1 MPKIKRIDH
10 IAVAVES
17 IEKTLAFWRDVLGME
32 VKQVGEVPEER
43 AIVAFLSAGGSKIE
57 LVEPTVDDTGL
68 SRFLRKQGP
77 GLHHLCLEVDEIEE
91 MLDQLKGKGIQLI
104 NEKPLLGAD
113 GRKYAFVHPKST
125 HGVLVELYEL
135 P

>member
-17 IEKTLAFWRDVLGME
+17 IDKTLAFWRDALGME
-32 VKQVGEVPEER
+32 VLRVGEVPEER
-43 AIVAFLSAGGSKIE
+43 AIVAFLSAGGSEIE
-57 LVEPTVDDTGL
+57 LVEPSTDDTGL
-68 SRFLRKQGP
+68 GRFLRKQGP
-77 GLHHLCLEVDEIEE
+77 GLHHVCLEVDDIEG
-91 MLDQLKGKGIQLI
+91 MLDQLMGKGIQLVD
-104 NEKPLLGAD
+104 ERPHVGAD

-125 HGVLVELYEL
+125 NGVLVELYEL